1 MTKKYLSLLLLAM
14 TIAIL
19 AAGCGGGKTAPTAE
33 PATAPETES
42 AAPEAQTAETRA
54 SITELAT
61 GVAPD
66 EVIATVDGNTA
77 PAELLTNQIGY
88 TGNYLDYMLQA
99 YGQGALDMRGTLPDG
114 QNTAEYVMQ
123 ESLAMLKQQLVL
135 ENLVEKYGL
144 ALSEDDEEEL
154 EEQWEGYLAEYGKEG
169 FRDELYKLGLS
180 EETYERVSRASY
192 LYQAFA
198 DACADP
204 ASPLYVS
211 DDELSAYAAEQG
223 YITADHIL
231 IPTIDLDT
239 REPLSDAEIAEN
251 RALAEDLLWQL
262 RDSAD
267 PVALFKKL
275 ADEHSRDTG
284 RVANPDGYTFAEGT
298 MVDEFDAAAR
308 ALGENE
314 YSDIVES
321 TYGYHIIL
329 RKPLDAAAA
338 ADAVRDGYCD
348 RVFLDEVDAAEMEL
362 SPAVGRFDAAAVFD
376 ALRAA
381 QGEDVTES
389 PQENPFAP

>member
-1 MTKKYLSLLLLAM
+1 MTKKYLSLLLALTVAV
-14 TIAIL
+14 L
-19 AAGCGGGKTAPTAE
+19 AAGCGGKTAE
-33 PATAPETES
+33 PETAPES
-42 AAPEAQTAETRA
+42 AGAEAQTQTQTAASRV
-54 SITELAT
+54 SITEQAT

-66 EVIATVDGNTA
+66 EVIATVDGNSA

-88 TGNYLDYMLQA
+88 TGNYLNYMLQA
-99 YGQGALDMRGTLPDG
+99 YGQDALDLHGTLPDG
-114 QNTAEYVMQ
+114 QSTAEYVMQ
-123 ESLAMLKQQLVL
+123 ESLTMLKQELVL
-135 ENLVEKYGL
+135 ENIAGQYGL
-144 ALSEDDEEEL
+144 TLSEEDEKEL
-154 EEQWEGYLAEYGKEG
+154 DEQWEGYLAEYGEEG
-169 FRDELYKLGLS
+169 FRDELYKMGQS
-180 EETYERVSRASY
+180 EESHRRVTRASY

-204 ASPLYVS
+204 ASPLYVP
-211 DDELSAYAAEQG
+211 DDDLTAYAAEQG

-239 REPLSDAEIAEN
+239 REPLSDEEIAEN

-267 PVALFKKL
+267 PVALFKAL

-284 RVANPDGYTFAEGT
+284 RAANPDGYTFAEGT

-321 TYGYHIIL
+321 AYGYHIIL

-338 ADAVRDGYCD
+338 ADAVREGYYD

-381 QGEDVTES
+381 QGTDVTES